1 MNMLEIWDGLKM
13 TYGDFISHNEI
24 ETHFLTKRPHI
35 RNYQADGNLAD
46 YDKAVE
52 KWNLQRMATIEKL
65 KEALLIER
73 EMYLISV
80 RGDGYRVA
88 TPKDQVSIAANKF
101 RDAVLK
107 EAGKLK
113 QAAAK
118 VNIDAIED
126 RSERA
131 RVMRQQDQAQGLA
144 MFISGRT
151 AQSVKLLNQ

>member
-1 MNMLEIWDGLKM
+1 MELLQIWDGLKM

-24 ETHFLTKRPHI
+24 EAHFLKPRPHV
-35 RNYQADGNLAD
+35 RSFQADGNLAE

-65 KEALLIER
+65 KEALLFER

-107 EAGKLK
+107 EAAKLK
-113 QAAAK
+113 TAAAK
-118 VNIDAIED
+118 VNLDAIED

-151 AQSVKLLNQ
+151 NQSVKLLNQ

>member
-1 MNMLEIWDGLKM
+1 MNLLEIWDGLKM

-35 RNYQADGNLAD
+35 RCYQSEGNLAD

-151 AQSVKLLNQ
+151 TQSVKLLNQ